1 MNEPASPES
10 AAAPSWERGL
20 VDRIAREHFAEQRRK
35 RNWSIFF
42 KLLIFGYFY
51 LLLALIWQSG
61 EVRKSGAL
69 LGMGRHTAVVDVEGV
84 IAAGERASADNII
97 SGLQA
102 AFESDD
108 AAAII
113 LRINSPG
120 GSPVEAGYVND
131 EIYRLRGKHPD
142 KKVYAVVTG
151 ICASGGYYIA
161 SAADQIY
168 ADPASI
174 VGSIGVILSSF
185 GFVEALEKLGIQRRL
200 MTAGTHK
207 GLLDP
212 FLPQRQEQ
220 VEHLQVMLDNI
231 HEQFIERVK
240 KGRGDR
246 LTNEEQVFS
255 GLIWTGEQGVELG
268 LVDALGGMH
277 YVAREVVGAEEIV
290 DYTQG
295 EEYDWERLFGVLGEA
310 AVGKLAA
317 ILQGGSLPQ

>member
-1 MNEPASPES
+1 MSEPVSGAAAS
-10 AAAPSWERGL
+10 APSWERGL

-35 RNWSIFF
+35 RYWSIFF

-51 LLLALIWQSG
+51 LLLGLIWQSS

-84 IAAGERASADNII
+84 IAADEHASADNII

-120 GSPVEAGYVND
+120 GSPVEAGYVSD
-131 EIYRLRGKHPD
+131 EIYRLRQKHPD

-212 FLPQRQEQ
+212 FSPQRQEQ

-231 HEQFIERVK
+231 HKQFIERVK

-255 GLIWTGEQGVELG
+255 GLIWTGEQGVKLG

-295 EEYDWERLFGVLGEA
+295 EEYDWERLFSALGEA
-310 AVGKLAA
+310 EVGKLAA
-317 ILQGGSLPQ
+317 ILHGSSLPR

>member
-1 MNEPASPES
+1 
-10 AAAPSWERGL
+10 

-61 EVRKSGAL
+61 EVRKSSTL

-84 IAAGERASADNII
+84 IAADERASADNII

-231 HEQFIERVK
+231 HKQFIERVK